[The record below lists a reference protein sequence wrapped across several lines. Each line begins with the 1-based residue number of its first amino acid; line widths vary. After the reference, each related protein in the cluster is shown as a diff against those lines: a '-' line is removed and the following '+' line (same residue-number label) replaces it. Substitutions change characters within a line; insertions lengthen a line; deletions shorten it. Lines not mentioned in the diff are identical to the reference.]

1 MSTVQYQ
8 CAMSLDGFIAGP
20 GGDMQWMNDVD
31 TVDNPLFDGLAA
43 RVDVILCGAR
53 TYRGDDPNAGSDA
66 EGPYGG
72 TWEGSMVVLSHHAD
86 PEPPPGVEFAADRD
100 AAEGRSR
107 ELAGDGLVAVFGA
120 DVARQ
125 CLAAGQLDE
134 VMVLVLPVM
143 LGDGVRLLDRPGG
156 APVRLEV
163 LRAEGLGLHAR
174 VVRSGDRRAG

>member
-8 CAMSLDGFIAGP
+8 CAISLDGFIAGP
-20 GGDMQWMNDVD
+20 GGDMQWMHDLDEV
-31 TVDNPLFDGLAA
+31 PSPIFDGLAA
-43 RVDVILCGAR
+43 TVDVILCGAR
-53 TYRGDDPNAGSDA
+53 TYRGDDPNAGTEA

-72 TWEGSMVVLSHHAD
+72 TWEGRMVVLTHHAD
-86 PEPPPGVEFAADRD
+86 PEPPHGVEFAGDLAT
-100 AAEGRSR
+100 AVTRSR

-125 CLAAGQLDE
+125 CLDAGELDE
-134 VMVLVLPVM
+134 VLVLVLPVM

-156 APVRLEV
+156 ARVRLEV

-174 VVRSGDRRAG
+174 VVR